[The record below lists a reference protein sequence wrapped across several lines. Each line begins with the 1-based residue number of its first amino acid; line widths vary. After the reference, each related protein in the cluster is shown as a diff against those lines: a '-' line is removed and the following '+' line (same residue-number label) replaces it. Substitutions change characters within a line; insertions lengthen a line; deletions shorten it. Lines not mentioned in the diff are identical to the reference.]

1 MWGNRFQLCCNG
13 NGLHGNFLC
22 FGIISL
28 LQAVTNPPTGFRVKQ
43 LAENLPFFNGIG
55 EQKPPEFP
63 LCNHHNLLKLC
74 AFHTDAFGNFT
85 GNRFKAAANA
95 SLFSVRQQLIQRCIC
110 LLFHCSNST
119 LFLPF
124 IGWVSLHQISFPI
137 VQKFQANFRFC
148 GTVGQILTAE
158 LSGFP
163 F

>member
-1 MWGNRFQLCCNG
+1 M
-13 NGLHGNFLC
+13 
-22 FGIISL
+22 
-28 LQAVTNPPTGFRVKQ
+28 KQ
-43 LAENLPFFNGIG
+43 FAENLPLFNRIG

-74 AFHTDAFGNFT
+74 AFHADSFGNFT

-110 LLFHCSNST
+110 FLFYRSNST

-124 IGWVSLHQISFPI
+124 ISWVSLYQIPFPI
-137 VQKFQANFRFC
+137 VQKFQTNFRFC

>member
-1 MWGNRFQLCCNG
+1 M
-13 NGLHGNFLC
+13 
-22 FGIISL
+22 
-28 LQAVTNPPTGFRVKQ
+28 KQ
-43 LAENLPFFNGIG
+43 FAENLPLFNRIG
-55 EQKPPEFP
+55 EQKPSKFP

-74 AFHTDAFGNFT
+74 AFHADSFGNFT
-85 GNRFKAAANA
+85 GDRFKAAANA

-110 LLFHCSNST
+110 LLFHRSNST

-124 IGWVSLHQISFPI
+124 IGWVSLYQISFPI